1 MKTLSF
7 KRKNKMINVFLF
19 SVLAVLG
26 IIMIAPFIWML
37 GLSFEKTA
45 NITIPFPPRLIPK
58 EFSIFNYEIVLE
70 NGHLIRA
77 YLNSGLISVSAVII
91 AVVSSLLAGYA
102 FSKGTFKGK
111 RLLFVIILATMMIPL
126 ETRLI
131 PMFLMFN
138 KLNLIN
144 TYVPLIFPYLLYGF
158 GVLLAK
164 QFFDKL
170 PDSLREASQ
179 IDGAGEFR
187 IFFKVFV
194 PLAAPI
200 TATTAILSF
209 LDSWNSFLLPLVMI
223 NDQALKTIPI
233 FLASFSL
240 ENGTRMTG
248 LTMATAT
255 MSILPII
262 VVFLFLQRYIIQS
275 IALSGLK
282 GE

>member
-1 MKTLSF
+1 
-7 KRKNKMINVFLF
+7 MINVFLF

-200 TATTAILSF
+200 TATMAILSF

>member
-200 TATTAILSF
+200 TATMAILSF